1 MHHVS
6 SKNLSQ
12 TKRYPISIKTA
23 VAIAV
28 AITNRVLV
36 VVTKAP

>member
-23 VAIAV
+23 VAMAV

-36 VVTKAP
+36 VVRQAL